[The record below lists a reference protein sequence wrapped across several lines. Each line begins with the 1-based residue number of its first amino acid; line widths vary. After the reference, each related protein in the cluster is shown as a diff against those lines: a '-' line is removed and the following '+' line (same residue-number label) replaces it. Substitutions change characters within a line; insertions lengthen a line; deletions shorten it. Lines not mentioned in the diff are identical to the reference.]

1 MEVVEKLLSQ
11 ELGRTFFGIAVYQY
25 LLALVFIL
33 LGFTTRRLADKGLAR
48 LAKVAKKTDNRFDDI
63 LIEIVRKPLP
73 LAFVAVGIYLALN
86 SLPVP
91 TEPIDIRQFMHALFR
106 SLTVLFVVWVSI
118 RVIDRLC
125 EEWYRVVEG
134 DKSRFDE
141 NLIPII
147 RKTGKAFLGVI
158 GGILFLQNM
167 GYSVGS
173 LLAGFGLGGA
183 AVALASKDSL
193 SNLFGSI
200 VVFFDQPFRVGDWI
214 EMDGLHGTVE
224 EIGLRTTRIRTFAN
238 SLMSIPNAKFTTSI
252 VNNWS
257 RMRKR
262 RIKMT
267 IGLTYDTSA
276 EQMEKAVEAIRRIIR
291 ESKDMRDDFS
301 LVNFDGF
308 GESSLNIFIYCFTK
322 TTNWSEFLDAKQR
335 FMLEVMRAVKGLGLS
350 FAFPTR
356 TLHVAGS
363 VAVSNGSSDGGK
375 GALV

>member
-1 MEVVEKLLSQ
+1 MEAVEKLLAQ
-11 ELGRTFFGIAVYQY
+11 ELGQNFFGIAVYQY
-25 LLALVFIL
+25 LMALVFIL
-33 LGFTTRRLADKGLAR
+33 LGFTARRFADQGLGR
-48 LAKVAKKTDNRFDDI
+48 LAKAAKKTDNRFDDI

-73 LAFVAVGIYLALN
+73 FAFVVVGVFLAIN
-86 SLPVP
+86 ILPVP
-91 TEPIDIRQFMHALFR
+91 TEPVDVRRFLQALFR
-106 SLTVLFVVWVSI
+106 SLTVLFVVWVSL

-125 EEWYRVVEG
+125 EEWYRAVEG

-147 RKTGKAFLGVI
+147 RKTGKVFLGVV
-158 GGILFLQNM
+158 GSILFLQNM

-193 SNLFGSI
+193 SNFFGSI

-267 IGLTYDTSA
+267 IGLTYDTTA
-276 EQMEKAVEAIRRIIR
+276 EQMEQAVEAIRRIIR

-335 FMLEVMRAVKGLGLS
+335 FMLEVMRAVKKLGLN

-363 VAVSNGSSDGGK
+363 VAVANGSSDGGK